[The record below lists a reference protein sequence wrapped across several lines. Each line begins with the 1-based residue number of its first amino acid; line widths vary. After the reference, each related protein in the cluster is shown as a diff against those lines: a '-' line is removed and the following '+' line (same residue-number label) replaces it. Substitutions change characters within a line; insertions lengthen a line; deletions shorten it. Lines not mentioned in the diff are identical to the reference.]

1 MEDVQLFRI
10 QVISV
15 IGSLM
20 LLGFIVDL
28 LRKRRL
34 REEYSLL
41 WLFGGMAFLVLSV
54 FRDLLTQISFAVG
67 IAYPPAALFL
77 ILIMG
82 AYMMLLHFS
91 MVFSR
96 LADKTKLMAQEIAL
110 LRHELER
117 AKAEPKAPRVPD
129 Q

>member
-1 MEDVQLFRI
+1 MPDVQLFRI

-15 IGSLM
+15 IGSLA
-20 LLGFIVDL
+20 LLGFIVQL
-28 LRKRRL
+28 LRQRRL

-41 WLFGGMAFLVLSV
+41 WLAGGVGFLVLSV
-54 FRDLLTQISFAVG
+54 FRDLLTQISYAVG

-77 ILIMG
+77 TLIMG

-96 LADKTKLMAQEIAL
+96 SAEKHKAMAQEIAL
-110 LRHELER
+110 LRLEIERLKVER
-117 AKAEPKAPRVPD
+117 AESPASR
-129 Q
+129 